1 MTKAVTK
8 SEAEP
13 ITLETREIRNAMPPE
28 AARLIDETNSRMVRG
43 APSGI
48 GAAVCRRHTVSASTS
63 STTGKHTICVG
74 HRAGITGCKS
84 AATMCLW
91 PPLRALSRICF
102 STTDCE
108 NVGRAKLQRQVSP
121 GRAVFRIF
129 CPTSSPLTRF
139 GGQGLF
145 ASERHVHFLRWG
157 DLHPQGTPPRVRPH

>member
-13 ITLETREIRNAMPPE
+13 ITLKTRAIRNAMPPE
-28 AARLIDETNSRMVRG
+28 AARLIDETNSSMVPV

-48 GAAVCRRHTVSASTS
+48 VAAVCRRHTVSASTS

-84 AATMCLW
+84 AATTCLW

-108 NVGRAKLQRQVSP
+108 NVGRVKLQRQVSP
-121 GRAVFRIF
+121 GRAVFQDF
-129 CPTSSPLTRF
+129 LPD
-139 GGQGLF
+139 LF
-145 ASERHVHFLRWG
+145 APVSLRRGRGSLHLSGTWFLQWG
-157 DLHPQGTPPRVRPH
+157 RFHHGVRLRLWPH